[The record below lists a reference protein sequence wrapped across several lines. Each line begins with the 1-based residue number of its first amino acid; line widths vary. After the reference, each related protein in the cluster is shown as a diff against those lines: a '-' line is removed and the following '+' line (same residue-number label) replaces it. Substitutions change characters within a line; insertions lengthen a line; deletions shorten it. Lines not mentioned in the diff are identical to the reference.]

1 MHDNPKMLE
10 GRGGHYS
17 IMFCMGRLPSG
28 PIPLPF
34 YTRFLTEK
42 VPLLVYLL
50 LAKWYPVHIPT
61 IKDNQLGS
69 HCSDTCLSLFQCS
82 FVMVFSV
89 ELSKF
94 EANIE
99 RDREKEV
106 EHNISRIFL
115 QLTQVLMSQIVVKNF
130 ATLCCI
136 RKIHSL
142 HKTYTRNLKKL
153 PFRCRV
159 VKSSWLLPKI
169 ATYMYSVS
177 NGRLLCSAFLYRW
190 RFLNNKS
197 LDWPLTLTT
206 QPSTSKLS
214 DITLYRP
221 SQ

>member
-1 MHDNPKMLE
+1 MVPRSHTYNQGHSTWVTLLWYLSFSLPML
-10 GRGGHYS
+10 
-17 IMFCMGRLPSG
+17 FCNG
-28 PIPLPF
+28 
-34 YTRFLTEK
+34 
-42 VPLLVYLL
+42 
-50 LAKWYPVHIPT
+50 
-61 IKDNQLGS
+61 
-69 HCSDTCLSLFQCS
+69 
-82 FVMVFSV
+82 FSV

-99 RDREKEV
+99 RDRKKEV
-106 EHNISRIFL
+106 EHNMSTIFL

-136 RKIHSL
+136 CKIHSL

-177 NGRLLCSAFLYRW
+177 NGRLLCLAFLYRW

-214 DITLYRP
+214 DNPVCIWHR
-221 SQ
+221 

>member
-1 MHDNPKMLE
+1 MLE
-10 GRGGHYS
+10 GRGGALLNNVLYGEAPLRSNPLTLLYMIFDRKGSPSCIPSTGKMVPRSHTYNQGQS
-17 IMFCMGRLPSG
+17 TWVTLLWYLSFSLPMQFCNGFFRG
-28 PIPLPF
+28 IVQVRGQHWKRQGKGGWAQHF
-34 YTRFLTEK
+34 K
-42 VPLLVYLL
+42 
-50 LAKWYPVHIPT
+50 
-61 IKDNQLGS
+61 
-69 HCSDTCLSLFQCS
+69 
-82 FVMVFSV
+82 
-89 ELSKF
+89 
-94 EANIE
+94 
-99 RDREKEV
+99 
-106 EHNISRIFL
+106 IFL

-177 NGRLLCSAFLYRW
+177 NGRLLCLAFLYRW
-190 RFLNNKS
+190 CFLNNKS

-221 SQ
+221 SQWIPPNP

>member
-1 MHDNPKMLE
+1 
-10 GRGGHYS
+10 
-17 IMFCMGRLPSG
+17 
-28 PIPLPF
+28 
-34 YTRFLTEK
+34 
-42 VPLLVYLL
+42 
-50 LAKWYPVHIPT
+50 
-61 IKDNQLGS
+61 
-69 HCSDTCLSLFQCS
+69 
-82 FVMVFSV
+82 MVFSV

-99 RDREKEV
+99 TDREKEV

-177 NGRLLCSAFLYRW
+177 NGRLLCLAFLYRW
-190 RFLNNKS
+190 RFLNKIS